1 MIPSY
6 RRPVSQVILGTKLP
20 GQVISALSLAVAAVS
35 FASVA
40 ASSKEGD
47 CVRCDL
53 TAELMTVKCQT
64 DYPATAIFC
73 IDDVASFISYLEDE
87 GRICRSVEQEEGGD
101 VLKVVRAMSLQ
112 AKTRPEA
119 EAVEV
124 AYQALVEDY
133 PCN

>member
-1 MIPSY
+1 VTENQMI
-6 RRPVSQVILGTKLP
+6 KK
-20 GQVISALSLAVAAVS
+20 SALSLAVAAVS

-40 ASSKEGD
+40 ASAKEGD
-47 CVRCDL
+47 CARCDL
-53 TAELMTVKCQT
+53 TAEVMAVKCQT
-64 DYPATAIFC
+64 EYPATAIFC

-87 GRICRSVEQEEGGD
+87 GRICRPVDSTPQEEGGD
-101 VLKVVRAMSLQ
+101 VLKVVRAMSLE
-112 AKTRPEA
+112 ATTRPEA

>member
-1 MIPSY
+1 M
-6 RRPVSQVILGTKLP
+6 VKLY
-20 GQVISALSLAVAAVS
+20 ALSLAVAAVS

-40 ASSKEGD
+40 AGAREGD
-47 CVRCDL
+47 CARCEL
-53 TAELMTVKCQT
+53 TAGVMEIKCKT

-87 GRICRSVEQEEGGD
+87 GRICRPVEPTPQEEGGD
-101 VLKVVRAMSLQ
+101 VLKVVRAMNLE

>member
-1 MIPSY
+1 
-6 RRPVSQVILGTKLP
+6 
-20 GQVISALSLAVAAVS
+20 
-35 FASVA
+35 
-40 ASSKEGD
+40 
-47 CVRCDL
+47 
-53 TAELMTVKCQT
+53 MTVKCQT

>member
-1 MIPSY
+1 M
-6 RRPVSQVILGTKLP
+6 VKLY
-20 GQVISALSLAVAAVS
+20 ALSLAVAAVS

-40 ASSKEGD
+40 AGATEGD
-47 CVRCDL
+47 CARCEL
-53 TAELMTVKCQT
+53 TAEVMEVKCQT

-87 GRICRSVEQEEGGD
+87 GRICRPVEPTPQEEGGD
-101 VLKVVRAMSLQ
+101 VLKVVRAMNLE